1 MTLGVID
8 SKKIINPV
16 VIILA
21 GVTGDLAKRMLLPA
35 LYKLE
40 EKNKLHADTI
50 IVGISRREMPDFEK
64 QVLRDMGEY
73 GKLKIEAKIWRRF
86 SKRLFYKSTDV
97 KDSKSF
103 EDLKNFIE
111 KRAKKEIS
119 EVNRIFYFS
128 LSPLLFQ
135 PLVNALGKSKL
146 VEEKKGWAR
155 VVFEKPF
162 GYDLKSARAL
172 NKLMS
177 KFFKE
182 RQIYRIDH
190 YLGKEMVQN
199 ILALRFSNEIF
210 NTVWN
215 NRYIDHVQITAA
227 ENFGVG
233 LRAGYYDKSG
243 ALKDMV
249 QNHLLQLVTF
259 CAMESPKSLNAE
271 DIRDEKIKLLKRI
284 EIRKDDVVLGQY
296 DKGFIDGKRVV
307 SYREEKDIKKDSKTE
322 TFAALKLLIDNN
334 RWRDVPFYVR
344 TGKNMKER
352 NTYVVVVFKKGFL
365 GLFGDEAE
373 EIRENMLIVRLQPY
387 EGISLNFNVKQ
398 PGRGFHIA
406 KGEMDFCY
414 ACLFGPNTPS
424 AYENLLYDVMIGDST
439 SFTRMDNVE
448 ESWKIIGRITNNGNK
463 LKFPN
468 YESGSWG
475 PKESDQ
481 LLKRDGREWIYLKD
495 PIYAAL

>member
-271 DIRDEKIKLLKRI
+271 DIRDEKIKLL
-284 EIRKDDVVLGQY
+284 
-296 DKGFIDGKRVV
+296 
-307 SYREEKDIKKDSKTE
+307 IK
-322 TFAALKLLIDNN
+322 
-334 RWRDVPFYVR
+334 
-344 TGKNMKER
+344 
-352 NTYVVVVFKKGFL
+352 
-365 GLFGDEAE
+365 
-373 EIRENMLIVRLQPY
+373 
-387 EGISLNFNVKQ
+387 IS
-398 PGRGFHIA
+398 
-406 KGEMDFCY
+406 
-414 ACLFGPNTPS
+414 
-424 AYENLLYDVMIGDST
+424 
-439 SFTRMDNVE
+439 
-448 ESWKIIGRITNNGNK
+448 
-463 LKFPN
+463 
-468 YESGSWG
+468 
-475 PKESDQ
+475 
-481 LLKRDGREWIYLKD
+481 
-495 PIYAAL
+495 